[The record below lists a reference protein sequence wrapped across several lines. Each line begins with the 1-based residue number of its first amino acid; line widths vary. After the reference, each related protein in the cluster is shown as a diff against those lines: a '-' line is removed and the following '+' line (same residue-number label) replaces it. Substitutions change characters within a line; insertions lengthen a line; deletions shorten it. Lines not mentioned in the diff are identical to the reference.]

1 MPSAFLFSLFFPF
14 SGGEA
19 AGINPKLTDILHVC
33 LNTGYAIP
41 LIERRV
47 IQHLEVIQFSILIQ
61 KLLFLFNV
69 MEAYTAFA
77 ISAVECDFQH
87 VFVFADNLSTGCSNI
102 ALGENWLFIPFAE
115 WLQNF
120 KLFDEALCQE
130 VNR

>member
-1 MPSAFLFSLFFPF
+1 
-14 SGGEA
+14 
-19 AGINPKLTDILHVC
+19 
-33 LNTGYAIP
+33 
-41 LIERRV
+41 
-47 IQHLEVIQFSILIQ
+47 
-61 KLLFLFNV
+61 

-115 WLQNF
+115 RLQNF

-130 VNR
+130 VNRQNYVNHNLRDKIRISQATAGVKFLTEFFQILFFQR